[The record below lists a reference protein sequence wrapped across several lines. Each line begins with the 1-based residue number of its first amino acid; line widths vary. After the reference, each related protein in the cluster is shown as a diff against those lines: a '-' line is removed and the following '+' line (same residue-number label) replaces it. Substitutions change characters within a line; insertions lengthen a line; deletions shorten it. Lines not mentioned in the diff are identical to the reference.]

1 MMSNEFNVFLS
12 FVLIGLIIGL
22 LFDFFRILRRSY
34 KTPDVVTIIEDII
47 FWITSGILIL
57 LGIFVLNEG
66 KIRAYLFLGL
76 IAGIFIY
83 IAIMSKYVMK
93 IGVKIFNVF
102 NKIFINPL
110 QKATKILINLVIK
123 LIKILIKFFKK
134 VKIDL
139 FLDKNNKKRR
149 KYKSFVE

>member
-1 MMSNEFNVFLS
+1 M
-12 FVLIGLIIGL
+12 
-22 LFDFFRILRRSY
+22 RRSY
-34 KTPDVVTIIEDII
+34 KTPDIVTIIEDIM

-76 IAGIFIY
+76 IAGIFLY
-83 IAIMSKYVMK
+83 IAVISKYVMK
-93 IGVKIFNVF
+93 IGVKSFNIFNR
-102 NKIFINPL
+102 IFIIPL
-110 QKATKILINLVIK
+110 QKTTKILINIVGK
-123 LIKILIKFFKK
+123 LIKILIKVLKK

>member
-1 MMSNEFNVFLS
+1 M
-12 FVLIGLIIGL
+12 
-22 LFDFFRILRRSY
+22 RRSY

-76 IAGIFIY
+76 IAGIFLY
-83 IAIMSKYVMK
+83 IAVISKYVMK
-93 IGVKIFNVF
+93 IGVEFFNIF
-102 NKIFINPL
+102 NKIFIIPL
-110 QKATKILINLVIK
+110 QKTTKILINVIGK
-123 LIKILIKFFKK
+123 LIKILIKVLKK
-134 VKIDL
+134 IKIDL

>member
-1 MMSNEFNVFLS
+1 MNNEFNVFLS
-12 FVLIGLIIGL
+12 FVLIGLIIGF

-34 KTPDVVTIIEDII
+34 KTPDAVTIIEDII

-76 IAGIFIY
+76 IAGIFLY
-83 IAIMSKYVMK
+83 IAIISKYV
-93 IGVKIFNVF
+93 ITVGVKFFNIF
-102 NKIFINPL
+102 NKIFLAPL
-110 QKATKILINLVIK
+110 QKATKTIIKVIRK
-123 LIKILIKFFKK
+123 LIKILINILKK

>member
-1 MMSNEFNVFLS
+1 
-12 FVLIGLIIGL
+12 
-22 LFDFFRILRRSY
+22 
-34 KTPDVVTIIEDII
+34 
-47 FWITSGILIL
+47 
-57 LGIFVLNEG
+57 
-66 KIRAYLFLGL
+66 
-76 IAGIFIY
+76 
-83 IAIMSKYVMK
+83 MK
-93 IGVKIFNVF
+93 IGLKIFNVF
-102 NKIFINPL
+102 NKILIIPL

>member
-1 MMSNEFNVFLS
+1 MMNNEFNVFLS
-12 FVLIGLIIGL
+12 FVLIGLIIGF
-22 LFDFFRILRRSY
+22 LFDFFRILLRSY
-34 KTPDVVTIIEDII
+34 KTPDAVTIIEDII

-76 IAGIFIY
+76 IAGIFLY
-83 IAIMSKYVMK
+83 IAVISKYVMK
-93 IGVKIFNVF
+93 IGLKIFNVF
-102 NKIFINPL
+102 NKILIIPL

>member
-1 MMSNEFNVFLS
+1 MVFY
-12 FVLIGLIIGL
+12 
-22 LFDFFRILRRSY
+22 RILRRSY
-34 KTPDVVTIIEDII
+34 KTPDAVTIIEDII

-76 IAGIFIY
+76 IAGIFLY
-83 IAIMSKYVMK
+83 IAVISKYVMK
-93 IGVKIFNVF
+93 IGLKIFNVF
-102 NKIFINPL
+102 NKILIIPL
-110 QKATKILINLVIK
+110 QKTTKILINLVIK

>member
-1 MMSNEFNVFLS
+1 MMNNEFNVFLS
-12 FVLIGLIIGL
+12 FVLIGLIIGF

-34 KTPDVVTIIEDII
+34 KTPDAVTIIEDII

-76 IAGIFIY
+76 IAGIFLY
-83 IAIMSKYVMK
+83 IAVISKYVM
-93 IGVKIFNVF
+93 KIFNVF
-102 NKIFINPL
+102 NKILIIPL

>member
-1 MMSNEFNVFLS
+1 MMNNEFNVFLS
-12 FVLIGLIIGL
+12 FVLIGLIIGF

-34 KTPDVVTIIEDII
+34 KTPDAVTIIEDII

-76 IAGIFIY
+76 IAGIFLY
-83 IAIMSKYVMK
+83 IAIISKYV
-93 IGVKIFNVF
+93 ITVGVKFFNIF
-102 NKIFINPL
+102 NKIFLAPL
-110 QKATKILINLVIK
+110 QKATKTIIKVIRK
-123 LIKILIKFFKK
+123 LIKILINILKK

>member
-1 MMSNEFNVFLS
+1 MMNNEFNVFLS
-12 FVLIGLIIGL
+12 FVLIGLIIGF

-76 IAGIFIY
+76 IAGIFLY
-83 IAIMSKYVMK
+83 IAVISKYVMK
-93 IGVKIFNVF
+93 IGLKIFNVF
-102 NKIFINPL
+102 NKILIIPL

-134 VKIDL
+134 IKIDL